1 MRDGQGE
8 SGKKDRKE
16 PRRGW
21 LWRDEVARGAA
32 AGAFQ
37 QPSDF
42 LFPRASLG
50 CSLPSVFFGRFLYF
64 TLHFGGTT
72 IATFPHFS
80 FLFFVQT
87 PSNFRNQESA
97 ERKTPEGDERR
108 YIYTQ
113 FAEESKT
120 RNGCELSGIHGIYGI
135 TQHDD

>member
-72 IATFPHFS
+72 IATFPT
-80 FLFFVQT
+80 FLFFFL
-87 PSNFRNQESA
+87 SRRNRTSGTKKA
-97 ERKTPEGDERR
+97 P
-108 YIYTQ
+108 
-113 FAEESKT
+113 
-120 RNGCELSGIHGIYGI
+120 NGKPQKEMN
-135 TQHDD
+135 